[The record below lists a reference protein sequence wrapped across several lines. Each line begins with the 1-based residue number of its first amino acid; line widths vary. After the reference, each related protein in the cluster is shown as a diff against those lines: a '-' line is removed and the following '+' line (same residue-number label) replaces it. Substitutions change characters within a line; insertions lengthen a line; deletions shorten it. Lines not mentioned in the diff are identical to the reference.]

1 MVQIKKKEN
10 NNKKTKTKTKI
21 KPAKSETKRK
31 QRRVLARLHL
41 IGSIGKRSPDRPIG
55 WQQQTRTL
63 SASLDLDWAIAS
75 TGRIYASMKV
85 CVCVRE
91 CVCRARDLTKHD
103 CAM

>member
-1 MVQIKKKEN
+1 MVQMEKKKN
-10 NNKKTKTKTKI
+10 NNKKTKTKI

-75 TGRIYASMKV
+75 TGRIYASMGV
-85 CVCVRE
+85 